1 MAVALEYLG
10 GIPDIKKP
18 GLVGVKVTSDG
29 VVISAGMFKKTVIPY
44 SVMTDVS
51 MKTDEQ
57 ISKDVTITRLLA
69 LGVFA
74 FGAKKKRKIV
84 SNNLIIIYNYEGL
97 QTAAIFSGD
106 NVPEVNSDIMKR
118 RAKYLKK
125 NPAPIP
131 DDLPAPP
138 ANADAADDI
147 PAQIKKLSDLKDSGI
162 LTDEEFETKKKELLD
177 RM

>member
-1 MAVALEYLG
+1 MAIALDYLG

-29 VVISAGMFKKTVIPY
+29 VVVSAGMFKKTTIPY
-44 SVMTDVS
+44 SIITDVS

-97 QTAAIFSGD
+97 QTAAVFSGD

-125 NPAPIP
+125 NPMPIP
-131 DDLPAPP
+131 AAAPSVPPIQPAGI
-138 ANADAADDI
+138 DAAAEI
-147 PAQIKKLSDLKDSGI
+147 AKYKDLLDSGAI
-162 LTDEEFETKKKELLD
+162 TQDEFDAKKKQLLGL
-177 RM
+177 